1 VEPVGL
7 RPTGEGTA
15 SPRSTTREAI
25 LAAAE
30 AILARGGEDALSIRE
45 LCARVG
51 VTAPTIYHHFGDK
64 EGLVA
69 EAVDA
74 CFAEFDRALADGDE
88 PADPIDALSWEFER
102 YVDYGASH
110 PAHYRLLFQ
119 RRLPKPTPS
128 ALASYARLERMVG
141 AIAAAGR
148 LRVPVEEAAPAF
160 WAAAHGVTTLVIAG
174 FLPKSAAAVQHVR
187 AALVAH
193 LTTPPPRAARGGA
206 R

>member
-1 VEPVGL
+1 MPARSVARRAEPVL
-7 RPTGEGTA
+7 
-15 SPRSTTREAI
+15 STRESI

-51 VTAPTIYHHFGDK
+51 VTAPTVYHHFGDK
-64 EGLVA
+64 DGLVA
-69 EAVDA
+69 EVVDA
-74 CFAEFDRALADGDE
+74 CFAEFDQALADGAV
-88 PADPIDALSWEFER
+88 PADPVDGLSAEFER
-102 YVDYGASH
+102 YVAYGVAH

-128 ALASYARLERMVG
+128 ALASYARLERMV
-141 AIAAAGR
+141 ADIAAVGR
-148 LRVPVEEAAPAF
+148 LRVPVDDAAPAF

-174 FLPKSAAAVQHVR
+174 FLPKSAAAIQHVR
-187 AALVAH
+187 DSLVAH